1 MNSSASSPALRLV
14 FAGTPEFAAVSLRAI
29 AGSRH
34 QLAAVF
40 TQPDRPAGRGR
51 KLMPGPV
58 KQLALELDVPI
69 LQPASLRD
77 PQTREALRELAPDVI
92 VVVAYGLIL
101 PAAVLELPRLGCIN
115 VHASLLPRWRG
126 AAPIQRAIL
135 AGDTQTGITI
145 MQMDAGLDTGP
156 MLLQHSCPILPDDTS
171 GSLHDRLAVLG
182 AKSLLEALEGLAD
195 HRLNACQQPDES
207 VTYADKLS
215 KAEACVRWQESA
227 LSIERQIRAFNP
239 WPVAQT
245 HLDGEVI
252 RLWQGQALPDQASQA
267 PPGTIVQADRHAVL
281 VATGE
286 GLLVLQRLQ
295 RPGGRPMAVTELINS
310 LPLAGRR
317 FD

>member
-1 MNSSASSPALRLV
+1 MRPGAPPPGLRIV
-14 FAGTPEFAAVSLRAI
+14 FAGTPEFAAVSLRAL
-29 AGSRH
+29 ADSRH
-34 QLAAVF
+34 QLTAVF

-51 KLMPGPV
+51 KLMPSPV
-58 KQLALELDVPI
+58 KQLAQELDVPI
-69 LQPASLRD
+69 WQPVSLRE
-77 PQTREALRELAPDVI
+77 PQAHAALQELAPDVM

-101 PAAVLELPRLGCIN
+101 PAAVLALPRLGCIN

-135 AGDTQTGITI
+135 AGDARTGITI

-156 MLLQHSCPILPDDTS
+156 MLLQRSCPILPDDTG

-182 AKSLLEALEGLAD
+182 AESLLEALEGLAD
-195 HRLNACQQPDES
+195 HRLDARPQPTEG

-215 KAEACVRWQESA
+215 KAEAIIDWQDSA
-227 LSIERQIRAFNP
+227 TVIERRIRAFNP

-252 RLWQGQALPDQASQA
+252 RLWQAQSLADHTKQV
-267 PPGTIVQADRHAVL
+267 PGSIVQADRQAVL

-286 GLLVLQRLQ
+286 GLLALQQMQ
-295 RPGGRPMAVTELINS
+295 RPGGRPVAATELINS

>member
-1 MNSSASSPALRLV
+1 MNPRVSSTELRLI

-29 AGSRH
+29 ASSRH
-34 QLAAVF
+34 QLAAVL

-51 KLMPGPV
+51 KLMPSPV
-58 KQLALELDVPI
+58 KQLTLELGKPI
-69 LQPASLRD
+69 LQPVRLRD
-77 PQTREALRELAPDVI
+77 ADVLEALRELAPDVI

-101 PAAVLELPRLGCIN
+101 PSAVLDLPHLGCIN

-145 MQMDAGLDTGP
+145 MQMDTGLDTGP
-156 MLLQHSCPILPDDTS
+156 ILLQRSCPVLSTDTG
-171 GSLHDRLAVLG
+171 GSLHDRLAALG
-182 AKSLLEALEGLAD
+182 AEALLEALDGLAD
-195 HRLNACQQPDES
+195 HRLNASAQPSEG

-215 KAEACVRWQESA
+215 KAGAFVHWQESA

-239 WPVAQT
+239 WPIAQT

-252 RLWQGQALPDQASQA
+252 RLWQAQALPEQSVVQE
-267 PPGTIVQADRHAVL
+267 PGTIVQADRQAVL

-286 GLLVLQRLQ
+286 GLLALQQLQ
-295 RPGGRPMAVTELINS
+295 RPGGRPMAAMELINS

-317 FD
+317 FN